1 MSNQLKGGSYEI
13 NPQGGIDLKASTSP
27 RSRDAAVKAEPK
39 PAQGKPSSNKPN
51 STRKGQ
57 TA

>member
-1 MSNQLKGGSYEI
+1 MSSQLKGGSYEI

-27 RSRDAAVKAEPK
+27 RSRDAAVKAEAK
-39 PAQGKPSSNKPN
+39 PAQSKSGNNKPT